1 VTEQTVKL
9 ESLAP
14 GDVIRGEYRIEELL
28 GQGGMAYVYRVRH
41 VTLNFAAALKTPKA
55 GLEQALVDRFLL
67 EAQAHFQLSSE
78 PHVVNPKAFGQLPD
92 GRPYL
97 VMDLVDGVTLDV
109 WLHQH
114 PDDAKD
120 LPLMLRFGIQIAQ
133 GLTALHS
140 LTPPIIHRDLKPANI
155 FVESRRTV
163 AIAGVHVPLLRLND
177 FGLAWFQGQELLHS
191 GTPEYVSPE
200 QSLGLEPTTA
210 SDLYTLGVILYELIE
225 QKVPFQDADTVA
237 LLRKHQEQP
246 APKLGRGC
254 PPELIDL
261 VSSLLDKDP
270 TKRPSSSRTVEVQLE
285 GIIRR
290 FEGNDQRTVRA
301 SLSSITGTAPTQKLP
316 PPEQRATNM
325 VGEAPLET
333 GKRDTQSAPELR
345 RPPSRVGLAV
355 AAVLLLLGGVFG
367 VRALT
372 AEAPKPPPE
381 ANTVAEPVKPV
392 KPVEPVVKVPDPVP
406 VALAPIDAGPS
417 LVEDDPLAPI
427 SAKVPKAP
435 VKPKVLCE
443 PDARWKKTSML
454 NLAELEGRANTMAPV
469 EIERAVG
476 KLGAEVQAAATP
488 EDCGRVTEKIEALVK
503 RAIKN

>member
-1 VTEQTVKL
+1 MSEPTVKV

-28 GQGGMAYVYRVRH
+28 GQGGMAYVYKVRH

-55 GLEQALVDRFLL
+55 GLDQVLVDRFLL

-78 PHVVNPKAFGQLPD
+78 PHVVNPKAYGQLPD

-97 VMDLVDGVTLDV
+97 VMDLVDGLTLDV
-109 WLHQH
+109 WLLQH
-114 PDDAKD
+114 RDDAKD
-120 LPLMLRFGIQIAQ
+120 LALMLRFGIQIAQ

-155 FVESRRTV
+155 FVEARRTV
-163 AIAGVHVPLLRLND
+163 AISGVHVPLLRLND

-200 QSLGLEPTTA
+200 QSLGLEPTIA

-246 APKLGRGC
+246 APRLGRGC
-254 PPELIDL
+254 PAEL
-261 VSSLLDKDP
+261 VEFVASLLDKDP
-270 TKRPSSSRTVEVQLE
+270 AKRPSSARQVEVQLE
-285 GIIRR
+285 GILRR

-301 SLSSITGTAPTQKLP
+301 SLSSINQTAPTTKLP
-316 PPEQRATNM
+316 PPEQRMTNM
-325 VGEAPLET
+325 VAEAMET
-333 GKRDTQSAPELR
+333 AKRETQTAELR
-345 RPPSRVGLAV
+345 KPPSRVGLVV

-367 VRALT
+367 VRALM
-372 AEAPKPPPE
+372 AEDPKPTPVV
-381 ANTVAEPVKPV
+381 ATVVDPVKQPD
-392 KPVEPVVKVPDPVP
+392 PVVKPPEP
-406 VALAPIDAGPS
+406 TAAVALAPVDAG
-417 LVEDDPLAPI
+417 LAAAEDDPLAPI
-427 SAKVPKAP
+427 SARVPKPAP
-435 VKPKVLCE
+435 MRPKVLCE
-443 PDARWKKTSML
+443 PDPRWKKMRMADLSD
-454 NLAELEGRANTMAPV
+454 LEGKANALPALEV
-469 EIERAVG
+469 ERAVN
-476 KLGAEVQAAATP
+476 KLGAEIQAAATP
-488 EDCGRVTEKIEALVK
+488 DDCARVQAGIDALMK